1 MNRLGSVIAAV
12 STPPGKGGIAVIR
25 ISGPG
30 AADITDK
37 VFRPKNEKSLLSH
50 APRTAV
56 YGDIAGEDGIIDDGL
71 AVYFPAPNSYTGE
84 DTVEISCHG
93 GILLTQLVLEAVFAA
108 GALPAEPGEFTKRA
122 YISGK
127 LGLIKAESVIDL
139 IDAESRESVKLASSQ
154 SRGALGGR
162 IDDIYNK
169 MKQLLSSIYAYIDF
183 PDEDLTDVPGSE
195 LLSRLSDIRNEVD
208 SLASTWKTGRAVK
221 DGISACIAGK
231 PNVGKSSLLNALL
244 GYDRAIVTDIAGTTR
259 DIVSEKVSLGRASL
273 KLSDT
278 AGIHKAEDIVE
289 RIGVDRAVEELE
301 KSELIL
307 AVFDGSQPLD
317 SADSEFAFHIGAARK
332 NNPSVRVIAVINKSD
347 LPAVFNNS
355 EIKKLIEDAEIIRLS
370 ACSGNVTTLAEL
382 IDRMFIDGSLDLSND
397 AIISNARQYAALI
410 RAREDLDSALK
421 SLKSGFTQDI
431 AGLDVEHAMSNI
443 SEIDGLSVSE
453 DIVDDIFHRFC
464 VGK

>member
-25 ISGPG
+25 ISGRG
-30 AADITDK
+30 AAEIADK
-37 VFRPKNEKSLLSH
+37 VFLPKNKKPFS
-50 APRTAV
+50 AQTARIAV
-56 YGDIAGEDGIIDDGL
+56 YGDIKSEEGIIDDGI
-71 AVYFPAPNSYTGE
+71 AIYFPAPNSYTGE

-93 GILLTQLVLEAVFAA
+93 GVLLTQLVLEAVFTA

-139 IDAESRESVKLASSQ
+139 IEAESRESVKLSSSQ
-154 SRGALGGR
+154 SRGVLSEK
-162 IDDIYNK
+162 IDAIYNE

-195 LLSRLSDIRNEVD
+195 LLSRLKDIHDEVD
-208 SLASTWKTGRAVK
+208 ALASTWKTGRAIK

-231 PNVGKSSLLNALL
+231 PNVGKSSLLNAFL

-278 AGIHKAEDIVE
+278 AGIHKAEDVVE
-289 RIGVDRAVEELE
+289 RMGVDRAVEELE
-301 KSELIL
+301 KSELII
-307 AVFDGSQPLD
+307 AVFDGSKPLD
-317 SADSEFAFHIGAARK
+317 SADTEFASHIRAARER
-332 NNPSVRVIAVINKSD
+332 NPLTQVIAVINKSD
-347 LPAVFNNS
+347 LPDVFKDS
-355 EIKKLIEDAEIIRLS
+355 EIKDLIEDAETLRLS
-370 ACSGNVTTLAEL
+370 ACSGDIKPLADL
-382 IDRMFIDGSLDLSND
+382 IDRMFTDGSLDLSND
-397 AIISNARQYAALI
+397 AVISNARQYAALV
-410 RAREDLDSALK
+410 RARADIDNAVE

-453 DIVDDIFHRFC
+453 DIVDDIFSRFC